1 MPRWFI
7 AFAFAFA
14 LLPSAG
20 TAEEAADIPT
30 VVAEAFGPELA
41 DKALR
46 VVRCESGF
54 DPWATAEGFDRR
66 YGYYRYVGLFQ
77 VDPNLHT
84 YRAHRMFGPEASLYD
99 PRVNAFVAAEIWR
112 EVGWRAW
119 PYCGR
124 L

>member
-1 MPRWFI
+1 MSRWI
-7 AFAFAFA
+7 LLFAFLLAF
-14 LLPSAG
+14 LPSSVA
-20 TAEEAADIPT
+20 ADEADIPT
-30 VVAEAFGPELA
+30 IVAEAFGPDVA
-41 DKALR
+41 PKALR

-54 DPWATAEGFDRR
+54 DPGATAQGFDRR
-66 YGYYRYVGLFQ
+66 YGYYKYVGLFQ
-77 VDPNLHT
+77 IDPNLHT

-99 PRVNAFVAAEIWR
+99 PTVNAHVAAEIWR